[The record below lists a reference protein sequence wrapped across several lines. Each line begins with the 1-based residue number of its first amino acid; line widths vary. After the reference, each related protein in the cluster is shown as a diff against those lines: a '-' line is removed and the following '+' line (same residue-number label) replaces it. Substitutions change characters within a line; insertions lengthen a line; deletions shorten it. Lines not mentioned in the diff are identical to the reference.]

1 MTGLQDHLHGL
12 WLPLVTPFRDG
23 ALDERSLRRL
33 TRHYS
38 GQAVDGFILGAT
50 SGEGMTLRE
59 TELERLVAIVRDE
72 MAAGRRTPPICL
84 GLSGADTS
92 RLKERLDETADWP
105 IDGYL
110 IASPYYVRPSQRG
123 LLAHFE
129 ALADHAA
136 WPIAL
141 YNIPYRTSVNIT
153 NQTLLRLAEHRN
165 IVGLKDC
172 GANREQS
179 IALLRDRPK
188 GQSPIDALRALI
200 VKLSDQKHPLSHID
214 RQMVGWWRVIAGEGA
229 SRADIE
235 SVRRTYGFDRPVAVR
250 YFQWLGN
257 AASGNL
263 GDSYRQRRPVINIV
277 RERLPVT
284 VGLACLALAIS
295 LAISLPLAI
304 AAAVKRN
311 SVWDRLALA
320 ISVIGQ
326 AVPAFWIAGAS
337 AFTREI
343 RLRGSLSRSRTST
356 AATSAA
362 ASRAGSVSTS
372 CEGSSTSGVAR

>member
-1 MTGLQDHLHGL
+1 MTDLRTHLHGL

-50 SGEGMTLRE
+50 SGEGMTLRDA
-59 TELERLVAIVRDE
+59 ELERLVAIVRDE
-72 MAAGRRTPPICL
+72 LATGHSKIPICL

-188 GQSPIDALRALI
+188 GFRVLTGEDANYLEALTDGADGGIVLSAHVETATFAAVYAEVKRGNHDAAQARWHEVAELTRLLFTEPSPAPAKYWLWRCGLIDSPEVRLPMVEVSSELAA
-200 VKLSDQKHPLSHID
+200 QID
-214 RQMVGWWRVIAGEGA
+214 RE
-229 SRADIE
+229 IE
-235 SVRRTYGFDRPVAVR
+235 RRMKVA
-250 YFQWLGN
+250 
-257 AASGNL
+257 A
-263 GDSYRQRRPVINIV
+263 
-277 RERLPVT
+277 
-284 VGLACLALAIS
+284 
-295 LAISLPLAI
+295 
-304 AAAVKRN
+304 
-311 SVWDRLALA
+311 
-320 ISVIGQ
+320 
-326 AVPAFWIAGAS
+326 
-337 AFTREI
+337 
-343 RLRGSLSRSRTST
+343 
-356 AATSAA
+356 
-362 ASRAGSVSTS
+362 
-372 CEGSSTSGVAR
+372 

>member
-1 MTGLQDHLHGL
+1 MTGLEDHLHGL
-12 WLPLVTPFRDG
+12 WLPLVTPFQGG

-38 GQAVDGFILGAT
+38 AGAVDGFILGAT

-59 TELERLVAIVRDE
+59 AELERLVAVVREE
-72 MAAGRRTPPICL
+72 MTASSLTVPICL

-136 WPIAL
+136 WPLAL

-172 GANREQS
+172 GASREQS
-179 IALLRDRPK
+179 IALLRDRPRAFRVLT
-188 GQSPIDALRALI
+188 GEDAKYFEA
-200 VKLSDQKHPLSHID
+200 LSDGADGGIVLSAHVETATFAAVHAELKRGDRDAAQARWNEVAGLTRLLFAEPSPAPAKYWLWRSGLIDSPEMRLPMVEVSSELAAAID
-214 RQMVGWWRVIAGEGA
+214 RE
-229 SRADIE
+229 IE
-235 SVRRTYGFDRPVAVR
+235 RRTRVA
-250 YFQWLGN
+250 
-257 AASGNL
+257 A
-263 GDSYRQRRPVINIV
+263 
-277 RERLPVT
+277 
-284 VGLACLALAIS
+284 
-295 LAISLPLAI
+295 
-304 AAAVKRN
+304 
-311 SVWDRLALA
+311 
-320 ISVIGQ
+320 
-326 AVPAFWIAGAS
+326 
-337 AFTREI
+337 
-343 RLRGSLSRSRTST
+343 
-356 AATSAA
+356 
-362 ASRAGSVSTS
+362 
-372 CEGSSTSGVAR
+372 